1 MTTDTL
7 REAVAR
13 AQCAA
18 GGLDPDEIMPNGGPR
33 WRYYLPTTDAA
44 LSAIEAAGWRIVP
57 VEATEAML
65 DAGLRDD
72 TAHPGYSLRYFLMP
86 TYTMTHRDLMAQA
99 HAAMLA
105 AAPRLDATVR
115 SGEEG

>member
-13 AQCAA
+13 ALEPKCY
-18 GGLDPDEIMPNGGPR
+18 GLGDTKRLMSLE
-33 WRYYLPTTDAA
+33 LTDAA

-57 VEATEAML
+57 ADATADM
-65 DAGLRDD
+65 
-72 TAHPGYSLRYFLMP
+72 TAPAVRHALSINLGHE
-86 TYTMTHRDLMAQA
+86 YTWPQYMFDLYRIMT
-99 HAAMLA
+99 A